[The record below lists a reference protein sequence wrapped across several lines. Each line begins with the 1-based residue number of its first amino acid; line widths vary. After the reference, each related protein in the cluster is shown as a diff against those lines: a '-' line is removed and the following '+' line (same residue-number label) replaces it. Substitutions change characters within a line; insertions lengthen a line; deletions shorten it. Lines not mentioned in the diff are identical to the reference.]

1 MPRNPEGA
9 GRYTGRL
16 LCQALWHG
24 GGLRYM
30 TEKNGV
36 KDFVV
41 WSFSAVDGNGLFP
54 YRWCSTV
61 DRCPSSA
68 GTPATRRR

>member
-1 MPRNPEGA
+1 
-9 GRYTGRL
+9 
-16 LCQALWHG
+16 
-24 GGLRYM
+24 M